1 MNKVSK
7 VIAIDG
13 PSGSGKSTVAK
24 LVAEKLGLIYLDTGA
39 MYRGIGYALDQKG
52 ISTDDAGL
60 ISKALETMAFSYAPN
75 NNVLIEVNGMD
86 LTLKIR
92 EHQVSKLASK
102 YSQVQVVREFLVSMQ
117 REIAGKRASI
127 LEGRD
132 IGTVVFPNAALKFF
146 LTADPKVRAKRRFN
160 QLQDAGELGSLTLSQ
175 VEDDI
180 ISRDKRDQ
188 NREIAPLKKAQDAI
202 EIETSHFTI
211 DEVVEKIAATYE
223 KNKQYFS

>member
-1 MNKVSK
+1 MNKASK

-24 LVAEKLGLIYLDTGA
+24 LVADKLGLIYLDTGA
-39 MYRGIGYALDQKG
+39 MYRGIGYVLDQNG
-52 ISTDDAGL
+52 ISTDDTGL
-60 ISKALETMAFSYAPN
+60 ISKALEAMTFSYAPDDN
-75 NNVLIEVNGMD
+75 TLIDVDGTD

-92 EHQVSKLASK
+92 EHHVSKLASK
-102 YSQVQVVREFLVSMQ
+102 YSQIQAVREYLVNKQ

-146 LTADPKVRAKRRFN
+146 LTADPKVRAKRRFD
-160 QLQDAGELGSLTLSQ
+160 QLQEAGEIGSLTLEQ
-175 VEDDI
+175 IEEDI

-188 NREIAPLKKAQDAI
+188 NRKIAPLKKAEDAI
-202 EIETSHFTI
+202 EIETSHFTV
-211 DEVVEKIAATYE
+211 DEVVEQIAATYE